1 MEEAKDKIISEL
13 VKALQSTKQTSLQV
27 HKRLL
32 LESQKTNE
40 IYVQILQALR
50 HQNMILDELK
60 RTDRITV
67 SQ

>member
-1 MEEAKDKIISEL
+1 METNEQMISVL
-13 VKALQSTKQTSLQV
+13 VKALQTMKERNFKV
-27 HKRLL
+27 HTELL
-32 LESQKTNE
+32 KESQKTNE
-40 IYVQILQALR
+40 IYVQILSALR